1 MKPGMMMAKRIINWN
16 SCNNCSIV
24 LTCLFSIITSR
35 IFSPSWSMLKQY
47 IYIIPKPL
55 AQFLIIV
62 VLLTTGMN
70 IFAENSFTTSSG
82 NIIEFKKFDKN
93 YFATLQYLRHVDATI
108 GRIVKDSSGS
118 NKSQKCKFY
127 ISPDHLDGIKIG
139 RINGQI
145 TIALNSNLE
154 NWRNDYQTNRKIIGA
169 LLLTRIG
176 IAAERYN
183 DVIPPWILS
192 GFVGLCRQKEFAAKI
207 IDINYLPGLRACAI
221 AGKYPRLRSVLRY
234 PMTPEDNGT
243 AYEFYEEIC
252 RFMLR
257 ETYELSSGS
266 ESLLRDIV
274 FLTAK
279 NKYSSDE
286 IFNTTIGRV
295 ISEKYSKNFDSKLPD
310 EEKIQAW
317 FEYSVKA
324 KVISPFSPFTGEQ
337 FRIKLESLKQVSC
350 VLKTGNRQNRETF
363 TIDQLP
369 LKFDEIEDKNA
380 VVIEKQRI
388 IEQMVVACPP
398 LLSDSTVK
406 LHNAIASIG
415 NVRKEN
421 LSRQINEIIDKLQ
434 QQLNTQIAIE
444 KYLKETEFAQLPS
457 ALLYHR
463 EIKEVNRPIYQ
474 PWPNLSSYLSKEE
487 RKFLE

>member
-1 MKPGMMMAKRIINWN
+1 MAKRIINWN
-16 SCNNCSIV
+16 SYQNCSIV
-24 LTCLFSIITSR
+24 LTRLFSGMTSQ
-35 IFSPSWSMLKQY
+35 ILSSFGSMQKPH
-47 IYIIPKPL
+47 IYISSFSMSL
-55 AQFLIIV
+55 AQYLIMVI
-62 VLLTTGMN
+62 LLTTGMK
-70 IFAENSFTTSSG
+70 IFADNSFVTSSG

-93 YFATLQYLRHVDATI
+93 YFTTLQYLRHIDATI
-108 GRIVKDSSGS
+108 GRIVKESSGS
-118 NKSQKCKFY
+118 NKSQKCKFFV
-127 ISPDHLDGIKIG
+127 SPDHLDGIKIG

-145 TIALNSNLE
+145 TIVLNSDLE
-154 NWRNDYQTNRKIIGA
+154 SWRNDYQTNRKIIGT
-169 LLLTRIG
+169 LLLSRIG

-183 DVIPPWILS
+183 EVIPPWILS

-221 AGKYPRLRSVLRY
+221 AGKYPQLRSVLRY
-234 PMTPEDNGT
+234 PMTPEDNGA
-243 AYEFYEEIC
+243 AYEFYEEVC

-266 ESLLRDIV
+266 ENLLRDIV

-279 NKYSSDE
+279 NKYSNDE
-286 IFNTTIGRV
+286 IFNTTLGRV
-295 ISEKYSKNFDSKLPD
+295 ITEKYSRNFDSQLPD
-310 EEKIQAW
+310 QDKIQAW

-324 KVISPFSPFTGEQ
+324 RVISPFSPFTAEQ
-337 FRIKLESLKQVSC
+337 FRLKLESLKQVSC

-398 LLSDSTVK
+398 LLSDSSVK
-406 LHNAIASIG
+406 LHNSIASIG

-444 KYLKETEFAQLPS
+444 KYLEETEFSQIPS
-457 ALLYHR
+457 ALLYQR
-463 EIKEVNRPIYQ
+463 EIKEVSRSIYQ
-474 PWPNLSSYLSKEE
+474 PWPNLSNYLSKEE